1 VEHKFTDKVSL
12 TGFYLYNR
20 TDEPCANYFG
30 TASQDDP
37 NRFADPLDYILKRRP
52 QILALNNTWVL
63 SNNSVMALR
72 FGMTRFPDN
81 QTLSIDF
88 DPATLGFSPNFLNQI
103 TVKKFSDVRVRGYDS
118 FASQTFGAIDPYTLN
133 WKSVSA
139 NGSYSKFV
147 GTHTFKAGAD
157 FRKIGF
163 DNNNPG
169 TGAGFFDFDKD
180 ITSSNGG
187 NSSTTDGNAF
197 ASFLLGFPSAL
208 SNRQSSI
215 TLSTPFNGFTHYYG
229 GYAQDDW
236 RIRSNFTLNYGLR
249 LEHEDGLREAH
260 NNFTVGFDPAA
271 TLKGLTNA
279 VTIAADPAAGTPART
294 VTGGLLYAGVG
305 GNKTTQGNPPKVKA
319 SPRVGAVYS
328 INTQTVVRGGYG
340 IYWAPFNYAIP
351 DSSANNYGQVGYAQ
365 NTILPQSAPGTAPT
379 VSISNPFPNG
389 LVQPLGNSLGP
400 LTGVGTNISYVDQ
413 NGTAPRVQQYSVDL
427 QRELPGNQAITL
439 SYVGSR
445 GDHLTLGG
453 SNDFGL
459 NINQLDPKYM
469 ALGSGLNAT
478 LPNPFQG
485 NPAFTGTSFFT
496 AATLSRAQL
505 LRPYP
510 QFGNIL
516 ARRVT
521 EGKARYNA
529 GVIEWSKR
537 MSHGWGGRVSYT
549 YSLLKDNQIGE
560 GNFYGPQTASGTG
573 TLNAFYYVPGS
584 AYYNPDADFTYSV
597 NDVKHRVIIAPM
609 VELPFGRGKKWGSG
623 TLADVILGGWTLS
636 AALNLQSGFPLFV
649 VQSDNT
655 GTFGGTQRPNLTGSS
670 LETSGDYAGRLASA
684 DHPTATWLDPAAF
697 VAAPAFTFGTS
708 PRTLPDARTPP
719 QVLTWSDGIVAIKSF
734 HVGATKA
741 AQLKFEVLNPFNRVN
756 VRALRGSGTFGNSN
770 FGQTNIQAGFMRIT
784 QIMFRFA
791 F

>member
-1 VEHKFTDKVSL
+1 VSL

-72 FGMTRFPDN
+72 FGITRFPDD

-88 DPATLGFSPNFLNQI
+88 DPATLGFSPTFTNQV
-103 TVKKFSDVRVRGYDS
+103 TVRKFPDVRIRGYDS

-163 DNNNPG
+163 DNFNPG
-169 TGAGFFDFDKD
+169 NGAGFFDYDKD

-208 SNRQSSI
+208 SSRQSSI
-215 TLSTPFNGFTHYYG
+215 TLSTPFNGFTYYYG

-236 RIRSNFTLNYGLR
+236 RVSSNFTLNYGLR
-249 LEHEDGLREAH
+249 LEHEDGLHELR

-271 TLKGLTNA
+271 TLNGLTNA

-294 VTGGLLYAGVG
+294 VTGGLMYAGVG
-305 GNKTTQGNPPKVKA
+305 GNKTTQGNPPKAKA

-328 INTQTVVRGGYG
+328 INPRTVVRGGYG
-340 IYWAPFNYAIP
+340 IYWAPFNYPIP
-351 DSSANNYGQVGYAQ
+351 DTSANNYGQVGYAQ
-365 NTILPQSAPGTAPT
+365 NTISPQSPAGTAPT
-379 VSISNPFPNG
+379 VSITNPFPNG
-389 LVQPLGNSLGP
+389 LVQPLGNSLGTR
-400 LTGVGTNISYVDQ
+400 TGVGGNISYVDQ

-427 QRELPGNQAITL
+427 QRELPGNQAITF

-469 ALGSGLNAT
+469 ALGSALNAQ

-485 NPAFTGTSFFT
+485 NPAFAGTSFFT

-529 GVIEWSKR
+529 GVIEWNKR

-549 YSLLKDNQIGE
+549 YSRLKDNQIGE

-573 TLNAFYYVPGS
+573 TLNAFYYVPSS
-584 AYYNPDADFTYSV
+584 AYYNPDADFTYSL
-597 NDVKHRVIIAPM
+597 NDVTHRVIIAPI
-609 VELPFGRGKKWGSG
+609 VELPFGRGKTWGNG
-623 TLADVILGGWTLS
+623 TAADLILGGWTLS

-655 GTFGGTQRPNLTGSS
+655 GTFINTQRPNLTGSP
-670 LETSGDYAGRLASA
+670 LETSGDYAARLASA

-697 VAAPAFTFGTS
+697 VAAPSFTFGNA
-708 PRTLPDARTPP
+708 PRTLPDGRSPA
-719 QVLTWSDGIVAIKSF
+719 QILTWSDGIVAIKSF
-734 HVGATKA
+734 HLGATKA